1 MPIDE
6 ERYRSLAASFP
17 TGVAIV
23 TARDV
28 DGRPK
33 GLTTQSFVGLSIV
46 PPLMLVTIARTSRT
60 LSALLAARAFV
71 INFVKAGAED
81 VAVRFATKDE
91 DKFAGIAW
99 EPSAS
104 AAGAAIL
111 RDAAHAY
118 AECVLKDAIEAGDHW
133 ILVGQ
138 VEGGEVLSGDPLLYY
153 RRRYAGWPPVP

>member
-1 MPIDE
+1 MPVDA

-23 TARDV
+23 TARDA
-28 DGRPK
+28 DGTPK
-33 GLTTQSFVGLSIV
+33 GLTTQSFIGLSIE
-46 PPLMLVTIARTSRT
+46 PPLMLVSIARTSRT

-71 INFVKAGAED
+71 INFVRAGAED
-81 VAVRFATKDE
+81 VAARFAGKGE
-91 DKFAGIAW
+91 DKFAGIRW
-99 EPSAS
+99 EPSAK

-118 AECVLKDAIEAGDHW
+118 AECTLKDAIEAGDHW

-138 VEGGEVLSGDPLLYY
+138 VEGGEVLDGDPLLYY
-153 RRRYAGWPPVP
+153 RRRYAAWPPIP